1 MNFFCKIFLVFTISL
16 SLLFSGCASYHASSL
31 AALDPQFMKEPE
43 EIEGISIG
51 CKAFTDA
58 ECQTYLDRDVIR
70 RGYQPIQLTF
80 NNQTDKFY
88 LFSTQGIN
96 LPCVKPEEVADK
108 VHTSTIGRVT
118 GYTIG
123 ALFFTPLIIPAIVDG
138 IKSSKANELLD
149 VDFRE
154 KAQETFVIAPKSYNK
169 TLFFVP
175 KKDFKPYFD
184 LTLVEQGTE
193 IEKTV
198 KLFVS
203 Q

>member
-1 MNFFCKIFLVFTISL
+1 MNFFGKTILVFTISL
-16 SLLFSGCASYHASSL
+16 SLLFTGCASYNASSL
-31 AALDPQFMKEPE
+31 SALDPQFVKEPE
-43 EIEGISIG
+43 EIEGFSIG
-51 CKAFTDA
+51 CKAFTGAD
-58 ECQTYLDRDVIR
+58 CQTYLDRDVIR
-70 RGYQPIQLTF
+70 RGYLPIQLTF

-96 LPCVKPEEVADK
+96 LRCVNPEVVADM

-123 ALFFTPLIIPAIVDG
+123 AIFFTPLIIPAIVDG
-138 IKSSKANELLD
+138 IKSSKANKLLD

-184 LTLVEQGTE
+184 LTLVEQETG

-198 KLFVS
+198 KLFIS